1 MNSLLSPTD
10 VQQIVEWADAQTP
23 VPNVIFTNLKP
34 GIGADG
40 VLVQF
45 DNLTVDQAEQL
56 LELRRRLD
64 CHVSIGNLKNLDQ
77 VVFDRLYPHDQKLDY

>member
-1 MNSLLSPTD
+1 MDALLSPTD
-10 VQQIVEWADAQTP
+10 IQVIVEWADAQTP
-23 VPNVIFTNLKP
+23 VPEVEFTNLRP

-45 DNLTVDQAEQL
+45 DNLTVDQANQL

-64 CHVSIGNLKNLDQ
+64 CHVSIGNQKNLDQ
-77 VVFDRLYPHDQKLDY
+77 VVFNRLYPYNLKIDY